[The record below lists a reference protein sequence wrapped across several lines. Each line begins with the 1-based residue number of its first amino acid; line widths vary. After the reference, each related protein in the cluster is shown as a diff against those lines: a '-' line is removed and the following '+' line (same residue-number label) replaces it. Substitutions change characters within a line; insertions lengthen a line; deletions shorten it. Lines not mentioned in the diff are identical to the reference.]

1 MCFNKLGNAHWG
13 VGGGGVTFSKLL
25 DMSIVYVHAPL
36 SLSLSHQCWLCFSVF
51 FGVCVLLL
59 ICFGV
64 KGRGYACVITS
75 VRICDER

>member
-36 SLSLSHQCWLCFSVF
+36 SLSHQCWLCFSVF
-51 FGVCVLLL
+51 WCVCVVVDLFRGEGEGVCL
-59 ICFGV
+59 
-64 KGRGYACVITS
+64 
-75 VRICDER
+75 CDH